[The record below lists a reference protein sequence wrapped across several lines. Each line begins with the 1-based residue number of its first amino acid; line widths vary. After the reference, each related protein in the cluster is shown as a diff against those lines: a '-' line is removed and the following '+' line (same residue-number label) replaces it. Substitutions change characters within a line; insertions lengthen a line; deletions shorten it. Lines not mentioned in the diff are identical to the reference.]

1 MEEHT
6 HWNAWRIPRFRWRPA
21 AIWNFRPSPC
31 FRDKK
36 KSEAISAFCHWRGHR
51 PRQLSLNS
59 CGPPPTVLW
68 GCLFLN
74 KWVYDSDF
82 LLPLP
87 SLSLIWNSTHPS
99 EREQSGCCL
108 CLLSPCATWLA
119 EGGGLRGHILHMKSP
134 VATPMLSRAL
144 DLCSNSPLESLLR
157 VNEFSGSPPLTVMVI
172 VCPGRIFK

>member
-1 MEEHT
+1 MHEGSLGFGEDQQHSK
-6 HWNAWRIPRFRWRPA
+6 IFRRPLVLG
-21 AIWNFRPSPC
+21 
-31 FRDKK
+31 DKKK
-36 KSEAISAFCHWRGHR
+36 KSEAIPAFCHWRGRCPHR
-51 PRQLSLNS
+51 LSLNS
-59 CGPPPTVLW
+59 CGLPPTVLW

-108 CLLSPCATWLA
+108 CLLSPCATWLT
-119 EGGGLRGHILHMKSP
+119 EGGVGGGERLLRGHILHMKSP
-134 VATPMLSRAL
+134 VATPMLSRAP
-144 DLCSNSPLESLLR
+144 DLCSNFPLESLLC

-172 VCPGRIFK
+172 VCPRRIFK